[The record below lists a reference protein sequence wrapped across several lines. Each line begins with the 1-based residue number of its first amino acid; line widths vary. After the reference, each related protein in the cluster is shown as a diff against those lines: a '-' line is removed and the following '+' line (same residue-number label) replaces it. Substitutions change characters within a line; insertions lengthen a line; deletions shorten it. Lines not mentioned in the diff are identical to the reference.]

1 MRAAEAV
8 RTSGVVAEELV
19 VVAAVVAEPCRRVEV
34 WLERGAVAAV
44 VNEAPRSKHSD
55 FAMLE

>member
-1 MRAAEAV
+1 
-8 RTSGVVAEELV
+8 
-19 VVAAVVAEPCRRVEV
+19 VAAVVAEPCRRVEV